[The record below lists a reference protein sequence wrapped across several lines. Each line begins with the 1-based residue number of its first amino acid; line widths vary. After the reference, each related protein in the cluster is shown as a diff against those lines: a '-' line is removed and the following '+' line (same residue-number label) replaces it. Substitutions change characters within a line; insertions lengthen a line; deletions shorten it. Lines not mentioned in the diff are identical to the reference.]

1 MRRDEVIKR
10 LRELREMKARRDALE
25 EIIERTEAA
34 LEVLTED
41 EREIIDKMYVNPVKH
56 GNDKLC
62 EMFSFEVP
70 TIYRR
75 RNKAV
80 EKLEKLM

>member
-1 MRRDEVIKR
+1 MQRDEVVKVLRQLSR
-10 LRELREMKARRDALE
+10 LRLQLEMIEDAL
-25 EIIERTEAA
+25 AQ
-34 LEVLTED
+34 LTEC

-56 GNDKLC
+56 ANDKLC